1 MKKLIF
7 ILIVLGFFLLGVVG
21 ILNSCTY
28 QVADF
33 EYGFTHA
40 YISYG
45 DGTVEKIE
53 IKSWRDYED
62 SDQIQVT
69 ATDGRVYLA
78 SAYNCVL
85 VKEAK

>member
-1 MKKLIF
+1 MKTKLIAF
-7 ILIVLGFFLLGVVG
+7 VVAILIFAMMAVTLV
-21 ILNSCTY
+21 SCTY
-28 QVADF
+28 QVVDY

-53 IKSWRDYED
+53 LKSWHDYED

-69 ATDGRVYLA
+69 AKDGRVFLA

-85 VKEAK
+85 VKEK